1 MAFLYIFES
10 RSINP
15 TIMLSPVPNIHLF
28 AVFPKAHRNK
38 LKTENTSNSFWSS
51 IVYSLINDDTRRN
64 SKLIK
69 QNR

>member
-10 RSINP
+10 RSFNP

-51 IVYSLINDDTRRN
+51 IVYSHDAISMMISAVIRN
-64 SKLIK
+64 
-69 QNR
+69 